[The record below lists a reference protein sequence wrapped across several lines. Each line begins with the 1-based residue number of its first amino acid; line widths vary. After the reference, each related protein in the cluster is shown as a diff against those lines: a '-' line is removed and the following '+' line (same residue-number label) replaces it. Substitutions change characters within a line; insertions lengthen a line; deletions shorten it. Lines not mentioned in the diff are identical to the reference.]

1 MDKLRQSF
9 RKSLRKKK
17 SGSGLDGGGGPQNG
31 EGGSSKGG
39 SGGQGAWQSDEV
51 NVRSGNCS
59 FHVKYLG
66 SVEVFESR
74 GMQVCEEAI
83 KVLKVLDKDN
93 TIVPG
98 FRALGLRALP
108 GFRAQKPDDGALF
121 FSGLF
126 CQKLAQV
133 FS

>member
-17 SGSGLDGGGGPQNG
+17 SEAGLSSADSEGAKRGSG
-31 EGGSSKGG
+31 GGSS
-39 SGGQGAWQSDEV
+39 SHGGQQPHQWQTDEI

-83 KVLKVLDKDN
+83 KVLKVRPVDFYQTFDKCHHKYSPFPLH
-93 TIVPG
+93 I
-98 FRALGLRALP
+98 
-108 GFRAQKPDDGALF
+108 
-121 FSGLF
+121 
-126 CQKLAQV
+126 
-133 FS
+133 

>member
-1 MDKLRQSF
+1 MQLRSFWYLDFLQESTSSSHLRMDKLRQSF

-31 EGGSSKGG
+31 EGGSSSKGG

-83 KVLKVLDKDN
+83 KVLKV
-93 TIVPG
+93 
-98 FRALGLRALP
+98 R
-108 GFRAQKPDDGALF
+108 
-121 FSGLF
+121 
-126 CQKLAQV
+126 
-133 FS
+133 